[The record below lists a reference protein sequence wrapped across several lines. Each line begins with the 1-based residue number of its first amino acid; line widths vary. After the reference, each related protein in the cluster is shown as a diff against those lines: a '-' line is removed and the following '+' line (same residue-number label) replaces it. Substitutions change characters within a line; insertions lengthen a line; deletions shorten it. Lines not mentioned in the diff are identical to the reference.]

1 MGFWEFLGDVAE
13 GALEYQSIVANENAE
28 YVDKGIRCYKNGNY
42 NEAFRYFK
50 MAAERNNSNAMYN
63 LALCYRYGE
72 GTDMDYEEAVYWYR
86 KAAEKGVS
94 GAKEAIDE
102 IGSDTGCLIQKDDL
116 FAIRK
121 GYITKF
127 SLSNVSYSWNGNN
140 YTDRKVTI
148 KIGRLQNESAHH
160 SGSVKL
166 KFWYCKTAY
175 NGDHLDG
182 TLMAEDVYSSSGSR
196 GNCYGW
202 SDIEFVMDM
211 DGNPPTG
218 DYFPVLTINELDE
231 DGKWYIVGYCNFDNK
246 KHWNHE
252 EPGKS
257 TDCLIKKDDL
267 YAIRKGF
274 ITDFSMSDVS
284 YEWDGDNYTN
294 RRVTIR
300 IGRLQNEAIHHSGSI
315 KLSFRF
321 CNTKYSGET
330 IDGYLMASDIYSKE
344 GCIGE
349 QYGWNDVEFTM
360 DMDGNPPTGD
370 YFPILTVN
378 ELDEDGSWYIV
389 GYCNFDKKQHWN
401 HEEDAL
407 GVDDMISLA
416 DEHWNNEEYEEAAEL
431 FLGAAEQGNAYAQYS
446 IGYCYEKGTGTNQD
460 YRKALKWYRKA
471 AEQENAD
478 AQYSLG
484 CCYLLGNGV
493 EKCEKEGV
501 RWFRKAAEQGNA
513 AAQYGLGICHEEGT
527 GVKQSYGEAIGWYRK
542 AAKQGDE
549 DAKEAIERVT
559 ALMKN
564 QNNTNTTVEERT
576 YNSFDDLKEAAEQG
590 NADAQYYLGLC
601 YEKGNNVPNA
611 NCKKAIEWF
620 GKAAKQ
626 GNIKALCALGNCY
639 AHGGL
644 GVPQNYAI
652 AVDWYQKAAEKGHKE
667 AIIALKQINNG
678 ADLANVGHFI
688 DSSNSEV
695 NEEYINDNH
704 GDVITTEHHSNAT
717 NEIYSNNEQEYIET
731 LKEIIADDGEITDRE
746 RRLLEKLRTK
756 LGISESRAKE
766 LENALANPSLTIE
779 EQEYLDE
786 YKSIAADGEITDKE
800 RKLLDKIR
808 KMSGISEER
817 AREIEKMV

>member
-166 KFWYCKTAY
+166 MFWYCKTAY

-218 DYFPVLTINELDE
+218 DYFP
-231 DGKWYIVGYCNFDNK
+231 
-246 KHWNHE
+246 
-252 EPGKS
+252 
-257 TDCLIKKDDL
+257 
-267 YAIRKGF
+267 
-274 ITDFSMSDVS
+274 
-284 YEWDGDNYTN
+284 
-294 RRVTIR
+294 
-300 IGRLQNEAIHHSGSI
+300 
-315 KLSFRF
+315 
-321 CNTKYSGET
+321 
-330 IDGYLMASDIYSKE
+330 
-344 GCIGE
+344 
-349 QYGWNDVEFTM
+349 
-360 DMDGNPPTGD
+360 
-370 YFPILTVN
+370 ILTVN

-401 HEEDAL
+401 QEEEIMSTDEL
-407 GVDDMISLA
+407 TSLA
-416 DEHWNNEEYEEAAEL
+416 EEHWNNEEYEEAAEL
-431 FLGAAEQGNAYAQYS
+431 YLEAAEQGDAYAQYA
-446 IGYCYEKGTGTNQD
+446 IGFCYDNGTGTNQD

-501 RWFRKAAEQGNA
+501 RWFRKAAEQGHA
-513 AAQYGLGICHEEGT
+513 GAQCALGYCYEKGIGIE
-527 GVKQSYGEAIGWYRK
+527 QSYNEAVKLYR
-542 AAKQGDE
+542 
-549 DAKEAIERVT
+549 
-559 ALMKN
+559 M
-564 QNNTNTTVEERT
+564 
-576 YNSFDDLKEAAEQG
+576 AAEQG
-590 NADAQYYLGLC
+590 YAIAQNNLGACYGEGHGVEQSYTEALKWYNKSIEQEC
-601 YEKGNNVPNA
+601 DVAYANLGEYYEKGNGVPKDYN
-611 NCKKAIEWF
+611 
-620 GKAAKQ
+620 
-626 GNIKALCALGNCY
+626 KALEFYNLAF
-639 AHGGL
+639 
-644 GVPQNYAI
+644 
-652 AVDWYQKAAEKGHKE
+652 EKGYENAKE
-667 AIIALKQINNG
+667 GIDRVSAILNG
-678 ADLANVGHFI
+678 GNVE
-688 DSSNSEV
+688 S
-695 NEEYINDNH
+695 
-704 GDVITTEHHSNAT
+704 TATHSD
-717 NEIYSNNEQEYIET
+717 NEQEYIET

-766 LENALANPSLTIE
+766 LEDALANPSLTAE

-786 YKSIAADGEITDKE
+786 YKSIAADGKITDKE

-817 AREIEKMV
+817 AREIEKMA